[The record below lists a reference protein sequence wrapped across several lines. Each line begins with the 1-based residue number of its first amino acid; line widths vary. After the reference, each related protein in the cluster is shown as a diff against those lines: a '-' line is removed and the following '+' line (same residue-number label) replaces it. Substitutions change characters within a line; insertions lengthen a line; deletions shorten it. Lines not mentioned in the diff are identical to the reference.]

1 MYELKCRCVTRF
13 DWDENKDRTNRNK
26 HGVGFETAVGAF
38 ADPNAI
44 ARVDRVADGQERW
57 HTIGCLEDGMLVILV
72 VHTVADKD
80 ADGCGSTDFGE
91 KGDTAGTE
99 AL

>member
-44 ARVDRVADGQERW
+44 APVDVLFQPAAFGLGE
-57 HTIGCLEDGMLVILV
+57 TIAV
-72 VHTVADKD
+72 TVGAVM
-80 ADGCGSTDFGE
+80 SIV
-91 KGDTAGTE
+91 TE
-99 AL
+99 AVAGALTLPARLRRR